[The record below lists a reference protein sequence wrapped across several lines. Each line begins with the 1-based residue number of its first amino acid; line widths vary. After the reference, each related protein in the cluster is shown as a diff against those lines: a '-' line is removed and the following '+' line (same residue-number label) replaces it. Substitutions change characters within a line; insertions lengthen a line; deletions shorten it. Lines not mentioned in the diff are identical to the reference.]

1 MELICRIMEKQ
12 KESIRQDAPFF
23 ENLEVSFYFDNE
35 GKPVQVNE
43 TDYIIYEG
51 GIFPMVVFSDELR
64 TLNIKERMDYY
75 IKEEREPSVRYIEF
89 TPYDMQM
96 SLEARQSQW
105 KWITDVVA
113 GHLVILLYSF
123 FRKDSEIYLPMVY
136 RTKNHNT

>member
-1 MELICRIMEKQ
+1 M
-12 KESIRQDAPFF
+12 
-23 ENLEVSFYFDNE
+23 
-35 GKPVQVNE
+35 NE

-75 IKEEREPSVRYIEF
+75 IKEEREPSVWYIEF